1 MAIRLPSAALF
12 ALCALVLAG
21 CDGSSGPAP
30 VQEPGPAPESS
41 SGAEPGAPLPSR
53 TGLVRWRLS
62 EAETYDVFH
71 QASDYVYD
79 PLTYWRRRSGFD
91 FMQTFEAH
99 PSGEYRVRTNS
110 EGMRENDE
118 VRAEKPALRV
128 LVTGDSH
135 TDCVCANEESYANR
149 LEALLVSQDRGRT
162 VEVLN
167 CGCGSYSFYHY
178 LGVLEKYADLA
189 PDVFVIGVFG
199 GNDFGEVLA
208 PWHHFHGSER
218 PRSPEL
224 RKRLQNALDVPIP
237 GGGNTAAISQG
248 YNQYFYFD
256 TLPDQMPIALRAA
269 TSAMDEIISLCR
281 ERSIRLVV
289 LYIPPPAEVDYESS
303 RELFETVT
311 RAYGAERDLIPV
323 VAELGD
329 RFLAFL
335 REREVAVLDARPL
348 FEAAA
353 KPLYWPGDLH
363 IDLAANRLLAEAL
376 VPLVSGE

>member
-1 MAIRLPSAALF
+1 MPKRLPLAALLALF
-12 ALCALVLAG
+12 AFALAG
-21 CDGSSGPAP
+21 CGDSNGSTPEPDPARDS
-30 VQEPGPAPESS
+30 QAAGEPGER
-41 SGAEPGAPLPSR
+41 LPSR
-53 TGLVRWRLS
+53 TGLARWRLS
-62 EAETYDVFH
+62 EKETYDVFR
-71 QASDYVYD
+71 QSSDYVYD

-99 PSGEYRVRTNS
+99 PKGEYRVRTNS
-110 EGMRENDE
+110 QGMRENDE
-118 VRAEKPALRV
+118 PRAVKPALRV
-128 LVTGDSH
+128 LVVGDSH
-135 TDCVCANEESYANR
+135 TDCVCANEESYANQ
-149 LEALLVSQDRGRT
+149 LEAVLAGADPGRS

-189 PDVFVIGVFG
+189 PDVFVIGVFA

-224 RKRLQNALDVPIP
+224 RMRLQKALDVPIP
-237 GGGNTAAISQG
+237 GGGNTGAVSQG

-256 TLPDQMPIALRAA
+256 RLPDQLPVALTAA
-269 TSAMDEIISLCR
+269 TSVMEEIISACR

-311 RAYGAERDLIPV
+311 RAYGGKPELLNAV
-323 VAELGD
+323 SELGD
-329 RFLAFL
+329 KFLGFL
-335 REREVAVLDARPL
+335 RERDVAVLDARPL
-348 FEAAA
+348 FKAAP
-353 KPLYWPGDLH
+353 KPLYWPDDLH
-363 IDLAANRLLAEAL
+363 VNLKANRLLAEAL
-376 VPLVSGE
+376 APLVSGK